1 MAGYYFFY
9 LYAVAFF
16 SETYHESIKYVR
28 QVSGDPVTL
37 HWEDSKNTPDP
48 YANGKRYATNGV
60 KAGQRKKAA
69 SEDLFEITQSSS
81 TLLNRLFTQLQNDVS
96 ADGLRS
102 VGIYAYIRQQS
113 VPDDLYKF
121 DYETRELVAYPWENA
136 KLKKTRMEAL
146 VKAFA
151 DGSFIE
157 EAPITLFFT
166 AVLDRAVWRFKE
178 AAYRELELDVGSY
191 VGLASISARSAGAMA
206 IPLGSFVDADVVY
219 GLDLGED
226 EIPMAA
232 VAVMPKALK
241 KYELASQFAYSSRGE
256 LPMQESASLNSRV
269 KARFLLQHKA
279 ECITDLSKCVKVF
292 RVQNQAFEGDEFP
305 LTPQK
310 YPNEYFFREYDFL
323 GPGTMECR
331 PFKPWTASLDDF
343 STLLRWME
351 ICTLN
356 AFGAGLLK
364 IWVACFD
371 VSLVYQGM
379 YRYQPSKKSLYLH
392 AGNLDKEGFLKAHLD
407 EDSPRNAAFAVYF
420 TVNLKDACGIM
431 GDRAYRYLN
440 MNAGYVA
447 EMLRESARCL
457 GKYARRELFFYEDEI
472 KKLGRIPEEETVL
485 CEVLVGR

>member
-1 MAGYYFFY
+1 M
-9 LYAVAFF
+9 
-16 SETYHESIKYVR
+16 R

-37 HWEDSKNTPDP
+37 HWEDSKNAPDP
-48 YANGKRYATNGV
+48 YASGKHFATNGV
-60 KAGQRKKAA
+60 KAGQRKKTA

-151 DGSFIE
+151 DGNFIE

-206 IPLGSFVDADVVY
+206 IPLGSFVDAEVAY
-219 GLDLGED
+219 ALDLGVN

-232 VAVMPKALK
+232 VAVMPKVLK

-256 LPMQESASLNSRV
+256 LPMQESGSLNSRV
-269 KARFLLQHKA
+269 RARFLLQHKA

-323 GPGTMECR
+323 GPGTMEHR
-331 PFKPWTASLDDF
+331 PFKPWTA
-343 STLLRWME
+343 
-351 ICTLN
+351 
-356 AFGAGLLK
+356 

-392 AGNLDKEGFLKAHLD
+392 AGNLDKESFLKAHLD

>member
-1 MAGYYFFY
+1 MP
-9 LYAVAFF
+9 VAYF
-16 SETYHESIKYVR
+16 SETYHESIKYGR

-37 HWEDSKNTPDP
+37 HWENSGNVSNP
-48 YANGKRYATNGV
+48 YAAGKRYATNGV
-60 KAGQRKKAA
+60 KVGQRKKAA

-81 TLLNRLFTQLQNDVS
+81 TLLNRLFAQLQNDVS
-96 ADGLRS
+96 ADGLHS
-102 VGIYAYIRQQS
+102 VGVYAYIKGQS

-136 KLKKTRMEAL
+136 KLKKTRLEAL

-151 DGSFIE
+151 DGNFIE

-166 AVLDRAVWRFKE
+166 ALLDRAVWRFKE
-178 AAYRELELDVGSY
+178 AAYHELELDVGSY
-191 VGLASISARSAGAMA
+191 VGLASISARSAGAMG
-206 IPLGSFVDADVVY
+206 IPLGSFVDAEVAY
-219 GLDLGED
+219 ALDLGVS

-256 LPMQESASLNSRV
+256 LPMQENAALNPRV
-269 KARFLLQHKA
+269 RARFLLQNKA
-279 ECITDLSKCVKVF
+279 ESITDLSKCVKVF

-310 YPNEYFFREYDFL
+310 YPNEFFFREYDFL
-323 GPGTMECR
+323 GPGALEHR

-371 VSLVYQGM
+371 VSLVYQGI

-392 AGNLDKEGFLKAHLD
+392 AGNLERDGFLQAHLD
-407 EDSPRNAAFAVYF
+407 GESPKDAAFAVFF
-420 TVNLKDACGIM
+420 TVDLKDACNIM
-431 GDRAYRYLN
+431 GDRGYRCLN

-447 EMLRESARCL
+447 EMLRESARSL
-457 GKYARRELFFYEDEI
+457 GKYARRETFFYEDEL
-472 KKLGRIPEEETVL
+472 KRLMKIPESETLL